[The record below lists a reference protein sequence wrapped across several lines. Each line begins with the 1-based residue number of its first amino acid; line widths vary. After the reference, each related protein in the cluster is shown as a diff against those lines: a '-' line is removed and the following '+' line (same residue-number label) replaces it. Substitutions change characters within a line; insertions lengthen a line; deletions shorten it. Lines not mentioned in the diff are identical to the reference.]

1 MQTYLT
7 SPNIF
12 SRSWEPDPRARWYKT
27 SSFIS
32 WMWGF
37 ISLTSSPLSL
47 LEYAFKNVT
56 FITQFLFEKLTIY
69 ENHFSL
75 KTHSEY
81 CYGTTLKLI
90 NVFPQK
96 INNPLVLTEY
106 FSQLAQK
113 ATWLDWAEVKI
124 PWNRSRSTM
133 RCQILLYYYANWVFD
148 SLKLYYDYDSIGI
161 VTHMTHFYVFHV
173 N

>member
-1 MQTYLT
+1 M
-7 SPNIF
+7 
-12 SRSWEPDPRARWYKT
+12 
-27 SSFIS
+27 
-32 WMWGF
+32 
-37 ISLTSSPLSL
+37 TSSPLSL

-90 NVFPQK
+90 NVFPQEIEIDK
-96 INNPLVLTEY
+96 CIPAENNPLVLTEY

-124 PWNRSRSTM
+124 P
-133 RCQILLYYYANWVFD
+133 
-148 SLKLYYDYDSIGI
+148 
-161 VTHMTHFYVFHV
+161 
-173 N
+173 